1 MSIYRNWG
9 VEPVINVSGTVTR
22 LGGAPLPQGVLDA
35 FCAAAQES
43 VPLDQLQGAAS
54 RVIAEVTGAEA
65 GLVTSGAAAALT
77 LGTAAIL
84 AGYNLRRIE
93 QLPHCDFPCEFII
106 PREQRN
112 GYDHAIRA
120 AGARLVEVGFHEIVA
135 GAGVRRCEAWEIA
148 AAIGHETAGIVYVYD
163 RHGRPPLAEV
173 VAVAHEH
180 GLPVLVDAAGEVP
193 PREHLRSLIAA
204 GADLVAIS
212 GGKGLRGPQA
222 SGILCGRRDLIG
234 SAALQMLDMDDH
246 FELWE
251 PPANLIDK
259 SRLPGIP
266 RHGIGRALK
275 VSKEQIAALLT
286 ALELYTSGA
295 YDAHRAEM
303 QRHLQ
308 RIVDALSG
316 LPVCSRL
323 IIPDDGESAP
333 TLELSLNESRL
344 GRTALEVCR
353 RLRHGSPPIYVGHGQ
368 LDHGRLV
375 IHPIHLNDERTTALI
390 AGLRA
395 ELGET
400 MQSAK

>member
-1 MSIYRNWG
+1 MSIYYSFG
-9 VEPVINVSGTVTR
+9 IEPIINVSGTVTR
-22 LGGAPLPQGVLDA
+22 LGGAPMPTAVLDA
-35 FCAAAQES
+35 FREAATES
-43 VPLDQLQGAAS
+43 VPLDQLQGAAA
-54 RVIAEVTGAEA
+54 RLIAETTGAES

-106 PREQRN
+106 AREQRN

-135 GAGVRRCEAWEIA
+135 GAGVRRCEAWEIE
-148 AAIGHETAGIVYVYD
+148 AAIGPQTAGIVYVYD
-163 RHGRPPLAEV
+163 THGRPPLAEV
-173 VAVAHEH
+173 VAVAHAH
-180 GLPVLVDAAGEVP
+180 NLPVLVDAAGEVP
-193 PREHLRSLIAA
+193 PREHLRSIIAT

-259 SRLPGIP
+259 SRLKGMP

-275 VSKEQIAALLT
+275 VSKEQIVALLT
-286 ALELYTSGA
+286 ALRLFINGEHES
-295 YDAHRAEM
+295 HRVEM

-308 RIVDALSG
+308 RVVDALAG
-316 LPVCSRL
+316 LPVCTRL
-323 IIPDDGESAP
+323 IVPDDGESAP

-344 GRTALEVCR
+344 GRTSFEVCR
-353 RLRHGSPPIYVGHGQ
+353 RLRHGTPPIYVGHGQ
-368 LDHGRLV
+368 LDQGRLV
-375 IHPIHLNDERTTALI
+375 IHPIHLNEERTTALI
-390 AGLRA
+390 AGLR
-395 ELGET
+395 GE
-400 MQSAK
+400 MAR